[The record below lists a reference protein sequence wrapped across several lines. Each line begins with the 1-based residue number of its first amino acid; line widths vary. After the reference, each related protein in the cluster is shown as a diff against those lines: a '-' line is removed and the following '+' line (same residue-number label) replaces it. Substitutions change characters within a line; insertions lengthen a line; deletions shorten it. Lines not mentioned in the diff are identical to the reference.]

1 MRHGKRGRHLSRTS
15 AHRKA
20 LRQNIANSLFIH
32 GRIVTTVEKAK
43 ETRSFVEKIITIAK
57 KGLDKKE
64 SDRPGYVHCYRQ
76 VLSRLKNVD
85 IVKKIFG
92 EGDWRESEGI
102 AKRFT
107 NRNGGYTRILK
118 LSGTR
123 LGVLSGS
130 SVGKIPEL
138 EYSMGGIRRKLRL
151 LGRRLNDN
159 ASLAIFELVETET
172 DVNNSEEIK
181 PKVATSSLKNL

>member
-1 MRHGKRGRHLSRTS
+1 MRHRMRGRHLSRTA

-20 LRQNIANSLFIH
+20 LRQNITNSLFTY
-32 GRIVTTVEKAK
+32 GRIITTLEKAK
-43 ETRSFVEKIITIAK
+43 ETKSFAEKIITIAK
-57 KGLDKKE
+57 KGLLKKNTDK
-64 SDRPGYVHCYRQ
+64 PGYVHCYRQ
-76 VLSRLKNVD
+76 VLSKLRNADV
-85 IVKKIFG
+85 VKKLFG
-92 EGDWRESEGI
+92 EGQWHETGSI
-102 AKRFT
+102 AQRYL

-138 EYSMGGIRRKLRL
+138 EYRMEGRDRKLRL

-159 ASLAIFELVETET
+159 ASRVIFELVEGAAEMQP
-172 DVNNSEEIK
+172 VEEVK
-181 PKVATSSLKNL
+181 PEVAAV

>member
-1 MRHGKRGRHLSRTS
+1 MRGRHLSRTA

-20 LRQNIANSLFIH
+20 LRQNITNSLFTY
-32 GRIVTTVEKAK
+32 GRIITTLEKAK
-43 ETRSFVEKIITIAK
+43 ETRSFAEKILTITK
-57 KGLDKKE
+57 KGLLKKDTDK
-64 SDRPGYVHCYRQ
+64 PGYVHCYRQ
-76 VLSRLKNVD
+76 VLAKLRNADVVRKL
-85 IVKKIFG
+85 FG
-92 EGDWRESEGI
+92 EGQWRGTGGL
-102 AKRFT
+102 AQRYM

-138 EYSMGGIRRKLRL
+138 EYTMEGLDRKLRL

-159 ASLAIFELVETET
+159 ASRVIFELVEGAIEAQSTEE
-172 DVNNSEEIK
+172 VK
-181 PKVATSSLKNL
+181 PEVAKA

>member
-1 MRHGKRGRHLSRTS
+1 MRHRMRGRHLSRTA

-20 LRQNIANSLFIH
+20 LRQNITNSLFTY
-32 GRIVTTVEKAK
+32 GRIVTTLEKAK
-43 ETRSFVEKIITIAK
+43 ETRSFAEKLITIAK
-57 KGLDKKE
+57 KGLLKK
-64 SDRPGYVHCYRQ
+64 DAHKPGYVHCYRQ
-76 VLSRLKNVD
+76 VLARLRNADVTRKL
-85 IVKKIFG
+85 FG
-92 EGDWRESEGI
+92 EGQWRESGGI
-102 AKRFT
+102 AQRFA

-138 EYSMGGIRRKLRL
+138 EYKMEGRDRKLRL

-159 ASLAIFELVETET
+159 ASRVIFELVAGAAEMQAAE
-172 DVNNSEEIK
+172 
-181 PKVATSSLKNL
+181 

>member
-1 MRHGKRGRHLSRTS
+1 MRGRHLSRTA

-20 LRQNIANSLFIH
+20 LRQNITNSLFIY
-32 GRIVTTVEKAK
+32 GRIITTLEKAK
-43 ETRSFVEKIITIAK
+43 ETKSFAEKILTIAK
-57 KGLDKKE
+57 KGLLKKE
-64 SDRPGYVHCYRQ
+64 TDKPGYVHCYRQ
-76 VLSRLKNVD
+76 VLSRLRNADV
-85 IVKKIFG
+85 VKKLFG
-92 EGDWRESEGI
+92 EGQWRETGGI
-102 AKRFT
+102 AQRYM

-138 EYSMGGIRRKLRL
+138 EYNMEGRDRKLRL

-159 ASLAIFELVETET
+159 ASRVIFELVEGAVET
-172 DVNNSEEIK
+172 QPAEEVK
-181 PKVATSSLKNL
+181 PEVATA

>member
-1 MRHGKRGRHLSRTS
+1 MRHRKRGRHLSRTA

-20 LRQNIANSLFIH
+20 LRQNITNSLFTY
-32 GRIVTTVEKAK
+32 GRIVTTLEKAK
-43 ETRSFVEKIITIAK
+43 ETRSFAEKIISIGK
-57 KGLDKKE
+57 KGLLKKDTDK
-64 SDRPGYVHCYRQ
+64 PGYVHCYRR
-76 VLSRLKNVD
+76 VLSRLRNADV
-85 IVKKIFG
+85 VKKLFG
-92 EGDWRESEGI
+92 EGPWRETGGI
-102 AKRFT
+102 VQRYM

-138 EYSMGGIRRKLRL
+138 EYKMEGRDRKLRM

-159 ASLAIFELVETET
+159 ASRVIFELVEGKIEPQTAE
-172 DVNNSEEIK
+172 VIK
-181 PKVATSSLKNL
+181 PEVTPT